1 MEKVLVLTA
10 LALTLVVAPKLADE
24 LAKPAL
30 VVLAD
35 SEPLPVDGPAD
46 TRACTASSCPRPN
59 NTTAKVGD
67 EQTNPARV
75 IVGDGS
81 N

>member
-1 MEKVLVLTA
+1 MKKVLILTA
-10 LALTLVVAPKLADE
+10 LAFTLVPAPKLADE
-24 LAKPAL
+24 PAKPAL

-35 SEPLPVDGPAD
+35 EEPLADGPAD

-59 NTTAKVGD
+59 DTTPKVGD

-75 IVGDGS
+75 VVGDGGR
-81 N
+81 